1 MNTNIEDLR
10 AAVNQLPFG
19 ARHVQV
25 LPSQLTSL
33 LDDLEEMQIKLLEV
47 PVMEAKVQLA
57 EARLAEERNR
67 SARLTAQLQK
77 AWAK

>member
-1 MNTNIEDLR
+1 MNPNIEDLR

-25 LPSQLTSL
+25 LPSQLSSL
-33 LDDLEEMQIKLLEV
+33 LDDLEEIQIKLLE
-47 PVMEAKVQLA
+47 VQLA
-57 EARLAEERNR
+57 EARLATERNR

-77 AWAK
+77 SWSQNSV